1 MPLIIALVLVAGTAV
16 VAWFLWP
23 RPQPPEPDFG
33 PPTAAEVVVALEVRD
48 RVPAAGFDRAHFG
61 QTWADVDRNGC
72 DTRNDILRRDL
83 TDPVIKEG
91 TRGCRVESGTLRDR
105 YSGQAIPFERGGGLI
120 EVDHVVSLSDA
131 WQKGAQEWTVERR
144 TEFAN
149 DPLNLVATSRA
160 LNQQKGPA
168 DASSWLPPNPA
179 YTCGYVARQAT
190 VKQRYGLW
198 ITKAEKK
205 AMLRVLDECPEQ
217 PLTGDSD

>member
-1 MPLIIALVLVAGTAV
+1 M
-16 VAWFLWP
+16 
-23 RPQPPEPDFG
+23 
-33 PPTAAEVVVALEVRD
+33 EVRD
-48 RVPAAGFDRAHFG
+48 RASATGFDRAQFG

-91 TRGCRVESGTLRDR
+91 TRGCRVESGMLHDR
-105 YSGQAIPFERGGGLI
+105 YSGELIPFVRGGGLI

-149 DPLNLVATSRA
+149 DPLNLVATSRV

-168 DASSWLPPNPA
+168 DAASWIPPNPA
-179 YTCGYVARQAT
+179 YKCAYVARQAT
-190 VKQRYGLW
+190 VKQRYGIW

-217 PLTGDSD
+217 SLTPDSE